1 MGEILKTVVKR
12 GKSVRYGNST
22 AVQVLFCGHE
32 FYVEGRKTLQDMQG
46 FGFQGWIQAGDGI
59 GEPDEFAAEVN
70 AFKESGK
77 DAAFGDNAGENDA
90 VGFSRSLTDGGYL
103 KGGICAF
110 VVDRVRFGCFF
121 DSVHQFIHP
130 GIFINFAIQL
140 VIGFPDSNRVFGGD
154 IAVKIV

>member
-59 GEPDEFAAEVN
+59 GEPDEFAAEPSKKVERTPHSETTPVRMMRS
-70 AFKESGK
+70 AFR
-77 DAAFGDNAGENDA
+77 AA
-90 VGFSRSLTDGGYL
+90 
-103 KGGICAF
+103 
-110 VVDRVRFGCFF
+110 
-121 DSVHQFIHP
+121 
-130 GIFINFAIQL
+130 
-140 VIGFPDSNRVFGGD
+140 
-154 IAVKIV
+154 